1 MMKMRNIPIIA
12 TIIALLAIGTMIC
25 LGFWQLDR
33 LDQKQVILE
42 KYGNASSL
50 EEITYPTLYDGED
63 YPYYRRSSVN
73 CFEVISWSSV
83 SGKNARDES
92 GLAHIAQCKAAG
104 IEGIVA
110 EVAVGWSKSPDN
122 PKWQG
127 GRVKG
132 IISQGREQ
140 PIKLTAQQPI
150 EGLEML
156 KAPTPANIPNNH
168 FLYAIQWF
176 LFAFFATI
184 IYISAARKKIRQ
196 KKWAESSDLAH

>member
-1 MMKMRNIPIIA
+1 MRNIPIIA
-12 TIIALLAIGTMIC
+12 TIIALLAIGIMIG

-50 EEITYPTLYDGED
+50 EEITYPIVLDAED
-63 YPYYRRSSVN
+63 LPYYRRSSIN
-73 CFEVISWSSV
+73 CSKVISWSSV

-104 IEGIVA
+104 IEGLVA
-110 EVAVGWSKSPDN
+110 EIAVGWSKSPQS
-122 PKWQG
+122 PKWNG

-140 PIKLTAQQPI
+140 PIKLTVQQPI
-150 EGLEML
+150 EGLEIL
-156 KAPTPANIPNNH
+156 KAPDPANIPNNH

-176 LFAFFATI
+176 LFAFSAAI
-184 IYISAARKKIRQ
+184 IYIFAARKKI
-196 KKWAESSDLAH
+196 ALG